1 MANGLLNGIGNSY
14 HETLD
19 TLRIATKINA
29 CVKVQLSLACLQRLL
44 SVREI
49 RQLLVT
55 SPPVNFD
62 HLNQKSQTTI
72 VRTLVGIKFSS
83 QGGFR

>member
-55 SPPVNFD
+55 SPPGRNKRAILLFSRPERSTVEL
-62 HLNQKSQTTI
+62 HLMC
-72 VRTLVGIKFSS
+72 
-83 QGGFR
+83 

>member
-55 SPPVNFD
+55 SPPGRNKRAILPFSRPERSTAEL
-62 HLNQKSQTTI
+62 HLMC
-72 VRTLVGIKFSS
+72 
-83 QGGFR
+83 